1 MEQDKTIVVH
11 TYPSVQEASMALDK
25 LENAGFKGFLKNENV
40 MGLDPVAGTEVHI
53 FEKDMEAAVALLEL

>member
-11 TYPSVQEASMALDK
+11 TFPSLQEASMALDK
-25 LENAGFKGFLKNENV
+25 LEAEGIKGFLKNENV
-40 MGLDPVAGTEVHI
+40 LGLDPVGGTEVHV